1 MDQKSLKTGL
11 WQRVAIIAVAVLLLG
26 GTILTYA
33 FVVLGNN
40 SSSSD
45 NDREALITRLGEE
58 YDAKVASWNQVGE
71 KLSSKYFNDFSGYK
85 SQVKAYNS
93 ASANAAGLET
103 TDLKVGT
110 GKELTDGDTDYMAYY
125 IGWCADGSIF
135 DSSFNDADNPTALNT
150 PMLGSSSMIE
160 GWLKGIV
167 GMKLGGVRQLTI
179 SGPLAYGDT
188 QGDKICG
195 ATNSPLKFVVWMLE
209 PDADLVKLNQELA
222 DIEMQMYYAYY
233 GGSL

>member
-1 MDQKSLKTGL
+1 MDQKSLKTSM
-11 WQRVAIIAVAVLLLG
+11 WQRIAIIAVAILLLG
-26 GTILTYA
+26 GTMLTYA
-33 FVVLGNN
+33 FVVLGNDN
-40 SSSSD
+40 SSSTD
-45 NDREALITRLGEE
+45 EREALIARLGEE
-58 YDAKVASWNQVGE
+58 YDAKAASWNQLGE
-71 KLSSKYFNDFSGYK
+71 KLSAKYFNDFVGYK
-85 SQVKAYNS
+85 SQIKSYNS
-93 ASANAAGLET
+93 ATANAAGLET

-110 GKELTDGDTDYMAYY
+110 GKELADGDTDYMAYY
-125 IGWCADGSIF
+125 IGWCADGSVF
-135 DSSFNDADNPTALNT
+135 DSSFNDADNPTALIT
-150 PMLGSSSMIE
+150 PMLGSSNMIE

-195 ATNSPLKFVVWMLE
+195 ATNSPLKFIVWLLE
-209 PDADLVKLNQELA
+209 PDAELLKLDQEIA